1 MSGKKCVSLE
11 NSDWYELF
19 FECVKVGKLSDGT
32 SVKKMLISVLCS
44 GDGTTCPLWVPTDTC
59 FSPGIKKDFEH
70 GDYYIPLIFMG
81 KNSSTERQ
89 KEFVKVIK
97 EIRSACGEPISEL
110 SSYDEGG
117 FAMNVKLRYD
127 EESEKILT
135 RFYERKTME
144 DKDSIKEITPEK
156 YIGEK
161 SCVARAIIEISSVF
175 VARETTLQMKAITI
189 ILSES
194 ESESR
199 KRSVSPIDEI

>member
-1 MSGKKCVSLE
+1 MSIKRRERE
-11 NSDWYELF
+11 NELF
-19 FECVKVGKLSDGT
+19 FECVKEGKLSDGT
-32 SVKKMLISVLCS
+32 SVKKIRVSVLCS
-44 GDGTTCPLWVPTDTC
+44 DDGTTDSLWVATDTC
-59 FSPGIKKDFEH
+59 FSFGIKKDFEH
-70 GDYYIPLIFMG
+70 GGYYIPLIFMG

-97 EIRSACGEPISEL
+97 EIKSACGEPISEL

-117 FAMNVKLRYD
+117 FVMCAKLDYD
-127 EESEKILT
+127 EERDNFLT

-161 SCVARAIIEISSVF
+161 SCVARAIIEISGVF
-175 VARETTLQMKAITI
+175 VARETTIQMKAKTI
-189 ILSES
+189 IFSELTP
-194 ESESR
+194 R